1 MSWLV
6 DGLVKS
12 DEQCSALEH
21 HSFECYCSAMAS
33 TSSSRGIDSR
43 DRWAAQIAALD
54 DTRSAS
60 RPRKVPIT
68 VGRIVNAA
76 LRLVK
81 AEGFDALTMRRVAA
95 ALQTGPA
102 SLYAH
107 VRDKAELDDLM
118 IGELCSR
125 VTLPVPDPARWKAQA
140 IDVCR
145 QLRDQYLRYP
155 GISRATF
162 AAAPHSLD
170 TLRLNEGLL
179 GILLAGGVSPQPA
192 AWVIDA
198 AFQYIGAYS
207 VMSLRRRPEEDAD
220 GPGLDRAEVIERF
233 KMLPPNRFPNTV
245 AYAQEL
251 TSGEGHDRFDFTL
264 GLLLGGL
271 TPATS

>member
-1 MSWLV
+1 MTSR
-6 DGLVKS
+6 
-12 DEQCSALEH
+12 
-21 HSFECYCSAMAS
+21 
-33 TSSSRGIDSR
+33 SSSRGIVSR
-43 DRWAAQIAALD
+43 DQWAAQIAALD
-54 DTRSAS
+54 DTRSGS

-68 VGRIVNAA
+68 VGRIVDAA
-76 LRLVK
+76 LQLVE

-125 VTLPVPDPARWKAQA
+125 VRLPTPDPARWKAQA

-170 TLRLNEGLL
+170 TLRINEGLL
-179 GILLAGGVSPQPA
+179 AILLGGGVSPQPA
-192 AWVIDA
+192 AWAIDA
-198 AFQYIGAYS
+198 AFLYVGAYS
-207 VMSLRRRPEEDAD
+207 VMSPRRNIDQDTD
-220 GPGLDRAEVIERF
+220 GRVVDRAELIERLR
-233 KMLPPNRFPNTV
+233 MLPPDRFPNMV
-245 AYAQEL
+245 AHAREL

>member
-1 MSWLV
+1 MTS
-6 DGLVKS
+6 K
-12 DEQCSALEH
+12 
-21 HSFECYCSAMAS
+21 
-33 TSSSRGIDSR
+33 SSSRGIVSR

-54 DTRSAS
+54 DTRSVS

-68 VGRIVNAA
+68 VGRIVDAA
-76 LRLVK
+76 LQLVA

-155 GISRATF
+155 EIWRATL
-162 AAAPHSLD
+162 AAAPHSLE
-170 TLRLNEGLL
+170 TLRINEGLL
-179 GILLAGGVSPQPA
+179 AILLAGEVPPQTA
-192 AWVIDA
+192 AWAIDA
-198 AFQYIGAYS
+198 AFQYVGAYS
-207 VMSLRRRPEEDAD
+207 VMSLRRHTDKDAD
-220 GPGLDRAEVIERF
+220 GRVVDRAELIERLR
-233 KMLPPNRFPNTV
+233 MLPPDRFPLTV
-245 AYAQEL
+245 TYAQEL

-264 GLLLGGL
+264 GLLFGGL
-271 TPATS
+271 TSAAP